1 VSIHNIE
8 EYRRAQQYVK
18 DLTKI
23 VKILAVTQASLM
35 NYVKYKAVV
44 QVLTTIGT
52 YKPILEIALEE
63 NKIIEATK
71 GAKRL

>member
-1 VSIHNIE
+1 MAIHNIT

-23 VKILAVTQASLM
+23 VKILSVTQASLM
-35 NYVKYKAVV
+35 NYAKYRAVL
-44 QVLTTIGT
+44 QILTTIQN
-52 YKPILEIALEE
+52 YKPVLEIALEE

-71 GAKRL
+71 GERR